1 MGVGVPASRA
11 CRPARVRS
19 SGVGCLLVAVAV
31 VLVPPTTWAGTD
43 PAQAPEP
50 GGATTMGA
58 AVAESDSTE
67 ASAGEAEA
75 ANDIGSGAEPEAPK
89 KRGAPCPELEGPDTP
104 TLDSFRT
111 GVERSIC
118 VTAWYFDSLFGVLPE
133 NEIVERRRTHGRLRG
148 GVEWNDRDGFGEELT
163 LHAQVQ
169 MPIAQRRLL
178 AVFGRDTDEAFI
190 EGGSGEFD
198 SVAFTEEDDERSWLL
213 GLGFEPMRGTRSR
226 LSLGAG
232 VRLRTPPDPYVQ
244 ASYWYQDRLSEE
256 LLFRARQTVFW
267 ENEDGF
273 GTATRLV
280 FERALGDTRMLRWG
294 NHLRISEATDGMRWN
309 TNLTLFNAMSASRA
323 IALRGAIRGETGR
336 EVNPIEY
343 QLLLIHRQRI
353 FREWLILE
361 LRGGGGWIRQEL
373 AEPREFVPEAAVVLE
388 MSFGRRPR
396 ERERARTVED

>member
-1 MGVGVPASRA
+1 MGVGVGVPASQARRPTRMRA
-11 CRPARVRS
+11 W
-19 SGVGCLLVAVAV
+19 GVGCALAAVA
-31 VLVPPTTWAGTD
+31 LMLAPMTRAGTD
-43 PAQAPEP
+43 PDLAPENE
-50 GGATTMGA
+50 TA
-58 AVAESDSTE
+58 AEFD
-67 ASAGEAEA
+67 
-75 ANDIGSGAEPEAPK
+75 APK
-89 KRGAPCPELEGPDTP
+89 KRRAPCPELEGPDAP
-104 TLDSFRT
+104 TLESFRT
-111 GVERSIC
+111 GVERSVC

-133 NEIVERRRTHGRLRG
+133 NEIVERRRTHGRLRA
-148 GVEWNDRDGFGEELT
+148 GVEWDERDGFSEEFT

-169 MPIAQRRLL
+169 MPIARQRLL
-178 AVFGRDTDEAFI
+178 AVFGRDTDEAFV

-198 SVAFTEEDDERSWLL
+198 SVAFTDEDEERSWLL
-213 GLGFEPMRGTRSR
+213 GLGYEPMRGTRSR
-226 LSLGAG
+226 LQLGAG

-244 ASYWYQDRLSEE
+244 ASYWYQDRLADN

-309 TNLTLFNAMSASRA
+309 TNLTLFNALSASRA
-323 IALRGAIRGETGR
+323 VALRGAIRGETGR

-353 FREWLILE
+353 LREWLVLE

-373 AEPREFVPEAAVVLE
+373 SEPREFVPEAAVVLE

-396 ERERARTVED
+396 QRDRAPAVDD

>member
-1 MGVGVPASRA
+1 VRSRGLPCLLAGVGMMLAPFAARAAADPATPPEFVEI
-11 CRPARVRS
+11 RPADERTS
-19 SGVGCLLVAVAV
+19 LEAASDGEATA
-31 VLVPPTTWAGTD
+31 PTPD
-43 PAQAPEP
+43 PNET
-50 GGATTMGA
+50 GAT
-58 AVAESDSTE
+58 
-67 ASAGEAEA
+67 
-75 ANDIGSGAEPEAPK
+75 AEPDTPE
-89 KRGAPCPELEGPDTP
+89 KRRAPCPELEGPEAP
-104 TLDSFRT
+104 TLESIRT
-111 GVERSIC
+111 GVERSVC

-133 NEIVERRRTHGRLRG
+133 NEIVERRRTHGRLRA
-148 GVEWNDRDGFGEELT
+148 GVEWDERDGFGEEFT

-169 MPIAQRRLL
+169 MPIARQRLL
-178 AVFGRDTDEAFI
+178 AVFGRDTDEAFV

-198 SVAFTEEDDERSWLL
+198 SVAFTEEDEERSWLF

-226 LSLGAG
+226 LNLGAG
-232 VRLRTPPDPYVQ
+232 VRLRSPPDPYVQ
-244 ASYWYQDRLSEE
+244 ASYWFQERLSDQ

-309 TNLTLFNAMSASRA
+309 TNLTLFNALSASRA

-343 QLLLIHRQRI
+343 QLLLIHRQRVL
-353 FREWLILE
+353 REWLVLE

-373 AEPREFVPEAAVVLE
+373 SEPREFVPEAAVVLE
-388 MSFGRRPR
+388 MSFGRRPG
-396 ERERARTVED
+396 ERARAEEN

>member
-1 MGVGVPASRA
+1 MPGDMKSLLQRFLAIVAASALAIASAAAAGQSLDDPDPVADASEEVAAEEPASKQR
-11 CRPARVRS
+11 
-19 SGVGCLLVAVAV
+19 
-31 VLVPPTTWAGTD
+31 
-43 PAQAPEP
+43 
-50 GGATTMGA
+50 
-58 AVAESDSTE
+58 
-67 ASAGEAEA
+67 
-75 ANDIGSGAEPEAPK
+75 
-89 KRGAPCPELEGPDTP
+89 APCPELEGPDAP
-104 TLDSFRT
+104 RLDNFRT
-111 GVERSIC
+111 GVERSVC

-133 NEIVERRRTHGRLRG
+133 NEIVETRRTHGRLRG
-148 GVEWNDRDGFGEELT
+148 GVLWDERDGFSEDFSLN
-163 LHAQVQ
+163 AQVQ
-169 MPIAQRRLL
+169 MPIAERRML

-198 SVAFTEEDDERSWLL
+198 SVAFTDEDEERSWLL

-244 ASYWYQDRLSEE
+244 ASYWYQDRLSEN

-280 FERALGDTRMLRWG
+280 LERGLGATRMLRWG

-309 TNLTLFNAMSASRA
+309 TNLTLFNALSASRA
-323 IALRGAIRGETGR
+323 VALRGAIRGETGR

-343 QLLLIHRQRI
+343 QVMVIHRQRI
-353 FREWLILE
+353 YREWLVLE

-373 AEPREFVPEAAVVLE
+373 SEPREFVPEAAVVLE
-388 MSFGRRPR
+388 MSFGRHPR
-396 ERERARTVED
+396 ERVREEP

>member
-1 MGVGVPASRA
+1 VGVGVSASQA
-11 CRPARVRS
+11 WRPAPVRS
-19 SGVGCLLVAVAV
+19 RGLPCLLAAAA
-31 VLVPPTTWAGTD
+31 LMLAPTTRAEND
-43 PAQAPEP
+43 PEPAPESET
-50 GGATTMGA
+50 A
-58 AVAESDSTE
+58 
-67 ASAGEAEA
+67 
-75 ANDIGSGAEPEAPK
+75 AEPDTPN
-89 KRGAPCPELEGPDTP
+89 KRRAPCPELEGPEAP
-104 TLDSFRT
+104 TLESIRT
-111 GVERSIC
+111 GVERSVC

-133 NEIVERRRTHGRLRG
+133 NEIVERRRTHGRLRA
-148 GVEWNDRDGFGEELT
+148 GVEWDERDGFGEEFT

-169 MPIAQRRLL
+169 MPIARQRLL
-178 AVFGRDTDEAFI
+178 AVFGRDTDEAFV

-198 SVAFTEEDDERSWLL
+198 SVAFTEEDEERSWLL

-226 LSLGAG
+226 LNLGAG

-244 ASYWYQDRLSEE
+244 ASYWFQERLTDQ

-309 TNLTLFNAMSASRA
+309 TNLTLFNALSRSRA

-353 FREWLILE
+353 LREWLVLE

-373 AEPREFVPEAAVVLE
+373 SEPREFVPEAAVVLE
-388 MSFGRRPR
+388 MSFGRRPG
-396 ERERARTVED
+396 ERAPAAED

>member
-1 MGVGVPASRA
+1 VGAGVPATLAWCMARA
-11 CRPARVRS
+11 RTGGLA
-19 SGVGCLLVAVAV
+19 CLLAFAATWPGAWAARADAAV
-31 VLVPPTTWAGTD
+31 GS
-43 PAQAPEP
+43 
-50 GGATTMGA
+50 GA
-58 AVAESDSTE
+58 AV
-67 ASAGEAEA
+67 
-75 ANDIGSGAEPEAPK
+75 EPEAPEK
-89 KRGAPCPELEGPDTP
+89 QRAPCPELEGPDAP
-104 TLDSFRT
+104 TLESFRT
-111 GVERSIC
+111 GVERSVC

-133 NEIVERRRTHGRLRG
+133 NEIIESRRTHGRLRA
-148 GVEWNDRDGFGEELT
+148 GVEWNERDGFSEEFT

-169 MPIAQRRLL
+169 MPIAERRLL
-178 AVFGRDTDEAFI
+178 AVFGRDTDEAFV

-198 SVAFTEEDDERSWLL
+198 SVAFTEEDEERSWLL

-226 LSLGAG
+226 LALGAG

-244 ASYWYQDRLSEE
+244 ASYWYQDRLADH

-309 TNLTLFNAMSASRA
+309 TNLTLFNALSSSRA

-343 QLLLIHRQRI
+343 QLLLIHRQRVL
-353 FREWLILE
+353 REWLVLE
-361 LRGGGGWIRQEL
+361 LRGGGGWIRQEI
-373 AEPREFVPEAAVVLE
+373 EERREFVPEAGLVLE
-388 MSFGRRPR
+388 MSFGRHPR
-396 ERERARTVED
+396 ERLRAALD